1 MLGITL
7 SGRYTIVKHLG
18 GGGFGQTYLA
28 EDLQLPGNPICVVKQ
43 LQPRSTNP
51 LALKIAKRLFDRE
64 AQVLYKLG
72 NHDQIPRLLAHFE
85 QKQEFYLVQEFIEGH
100 DLKQEL
106 QLGKRLS
113 ETQVI
118 AICQELLNILEF
130 VHQQDV
136 IHRDIKPANII
147 RRKHDGKLVL
157 IDFGAVKEVTN
168 HSVNSEGHSSLT
180 VAIGSPG
187 YMPNEQLR
195 GKPQFCSDIYAVG
208 MLGIQGLTGV
218 LPSQLPEDPKTLEI
232 IWRDQWHPNK
242 LPQQVQ
248 TNSELADVLDQ
259 MVRYDYRQRYQTATD
274 ALQAFQGLTNAYS
287 SSTTAAASEYP
298 LPEAA
303 DPFEST
309 VTYPRPA
316 QVPGS
321 PLNSTMEAADP
332 FESTVTYP
340 RPAQV
345 PSSPL
350 NSTIEADEPTQ
361 APPSQQLPTPDVSA
375 TLLETQVSNETTE
388 PLVSQS
394 RKKSSRLMAMGAG
407 IVTALALAVGISHVQ
422 QNNAKTP
429 ENGNVEQKVS
439 QVEPAKQKS
448 QGSESQAESANSLAP
463 LEKGLQ
469 SASEISP
476 RPPISASPPV
486 LRNTSNAW
494 NNSEKIALANTL
506 MGHSQR
512 VSSIA
517 ISSDGQLIAS
527 GSEDKT
533 IKVWNLGTGQ
543 LLRTLTG
550 HSEGIRSAAI
560 SPDGKWLA
568 SGGDD
573 KTIKLWNLDTGK
585 LLRTL
590 TGHSDIVQ
598 SVTISPDGK
607 LIASGSNDKTVK
619 LWNLETGQEIRTLTG
634 FSYFVVSVA
643 ISPDG
648 QTLVSGADKIY
659 LWHLPTGNLISTI
672 SDPSGNVI
680 PSLAM
685 TPDGETLVS
694 GSNWGKFSLWNLRNL
709 LKGCKGVQP
718 CRPTQIVS
726 GSNGGWVQSLAISPD
741 GKTLATGS
749 DRENT
754 IKLWNASTGEPRIT
768 ISNRSTS
775 VESLAF
781 SPDGKTLVT
790 NGEDGKIELWR

>member
-7 SGRYTIVKHLG
+7 SGRYKIVKHLG

-28 EDLQLPGNPICVVKQ
+28 EDLQLPGNPLCVVKQ
-43 LQPRSTNP
+43 LQPQSTHP

-85 QKQEFYLVQEFIEGH
+85 QEQEFYLVQEFIEGH

-130 VHQQDV
+130 VHQQEV
-136 IHRDIKPANII
+136 IHRDIKPANVI

-157 IDFGAVKEVTN
+157 IDFGAVKEATT
-168 HSVNSEGHSSLT
+168 HSVNSEGHSGLT

-208 MLGIQGLTGV
+208 MLGIQGLTGF
-218 LPSQLPEDPKTLEI
+218 LPSQLPEDAKTCEI
-232 IWRDQWHPNK
+232 IWRDKWHPNK
-242 LPQQVQ
+242 LPQQVPA
-248 TNSELADVLDQ
+248 NSELADVLDQ
-259 MVRYDYRQRYQTATD
+259 MVRYDYRQRYQTATE
-274 ALQAFQGLTNAYS
+274 ALQAFQGLTDAYS

-309 VTYPRPA
+309 VTYPRSA
-316 QVPGS
+316 QVLGL

-340 RPAQV
+340 QPAQV
-345 PSSPL
+345 PGSPL
-350 NSTIEADEPTQ
+350 NSTIEVNEPTQ
-361 APPSQQLPTPDVSA
+361 AQHSQQLPIPDASA
-375 TLLETQVSNETTE
+375 NLLNTQVGNETAE
-388 PLVSQS
+388 PLISQS

-407 IVTALALAVGISHVQ
+407 IAAALALAVGISHIQ

-429 ENGNVEQKVS
+429 ENGNAEQKIS

-448 QGSESQAESANSLAP
+448 QGSQSQAESANSVAP

-476 RPPISASPPV
+476 RPPILASPPV
-486 LRNTSNAW
+486 LRDTSNAW
-494 NNSEKIALANTL
+494 NNSEKIALASTL
-506 MGHSQR
+506 MGHSQKVR
-512 VSSIA
+512 SIA
-517 ISSDGQLIAS
+517 ISPDGQLLAS

-533 IKVWNLGTGQ
+533 IKVWNLRTGQ

-550 HSEGIRSAAI
+550 HSEGIRSVAI
-560 SPDGKWLA
+560 SPDGKLLA

-585 LLRTL
+585 LLGTL

-598 SVTISPDGK
+598 AVTISPDGK
-607 LIASGSNDKTVK
+607 LLASGSNDKTVK
-619 LWNLETGQEIRTLTG
+619 LWNLDTGKEIRTLTG
-634 FSYFVVSVA
+634 FSKYVVSVA

-648 QTLVSGADKIY
+648 QTLVSGAEKLY
-659 LWHLPTGNLISTI
+659 LWNLPTGNLIRTI
-672 SDPSGNVI
+672 PNPSANVVA
-680 PSLAM
+680 SLTI
-685 TPDGETLVS
+685 TPDGETLIS
-694 GSNWGKFSLWNLRNL
+694 GGNWNKFSLWNLPNL
-709 LKGCKGVQP
+709 VKGCKGIQP
-718 CRPTQIVS
+718 CRPTHILS
-726 GSNGGWVQSLAISPD
+726 HSGWVDALAISPD

-754 IKLWNASTGEPRIT
+754 IKLWNASTGEPKFT
-768 ISNRSTS
+768 ISNRLTS
-775 VESLAF
+775 AEALAF
-781 SPDGKTLVT
+781 SPDGNSLVA
-790 NGEDGKIELWR
+790 NGEDGKIEIWRSR